1 MKEERRRREISI
13 SFFRKWVFHYENRKL
28 CKIEI
33 INCQTVNIYSFP
45 ILFNNGIQLFQ
56 MNHFESSKW
65 NTTNEKK
72 KLLKKKNFCNINWTS
87 WRYWCTIIGY
97 NHSNRTVLLFS
108 QILHENHELNDSN
121 TNKMIVCICWKNRR

>member
-1 MKEERRRREISI
+1 MKEEKRRIEISI
-13 SFFRKWVFHYENRKL
+13 SLFRKWVFHYENRKL

-33 INCQTVNIYSFP
+33 INSQTVNIYSFP
-45 ILFNNGIQLFQ
+45 ILFNNEIQLLQ
-56 MNHFESSKW
+56 MNYFKW
-65 NTTNEKK
+65 IISNDQNGIRPNE
-72 KLLKKKNFCNINWTS
+72 KKNFCNINWTS

-121 TNKMIVCICWKNRR
+121 TNKMFVCICWMNRR